1 MTAMAKKSPF
11 DSSPEG
17 IVLARSL
24 ADNGPPNMDE
34 KAEPFKPSI
43 HGASKDGKRER
54 AFDLS
59 LPALVTGLDALENR
73 FREKT
78 VINTISSEEATVW
91 LRSAVPVGAKLDISL
106 DIPKTLI
113 LESSLKLQLT
123 GTVLLTQA
131 DSPRNGKK
139 QLVSL
144 RLDKKFKLLPIAPSI
159 N

>member
-1 MTAMAKKSPF
+1 MAKKSPF
-11 DSSPEG
+11 DSSPRAIAPGE
-17 IVLARSL
+17 SL
-24 ADNGPPNMDE
+24 TDNEPPNMNE
-34 KAEPFKPSI
+34 KEEPFKPSI

-59 LPALVTGLDALENR
+59 LPALVTGVDALENR

-78 VINTISSEEATVW
+78 MITSISSEEATIW

-131 DSPRNGKK
+131 DSARNGKK